1 MLAALLMRFLNFCQ
15 HNLQK
20 KKKTRKQE
28 IMANS
33 GGFRRP
39 WFKKQPQ
46 INPKLVSAAV
56 NFDNEPKFG
65 YDGFKIVLSRREYA
79 RFNVMN
85 SSVIDFFR

>member
-1 MLAALLMRFLNFCQ
+1 
-15 HNLQK
+15 
-20 KKKTRKQE
+20 
-28 IMANS
+28 MANS

-65 YDGFKIVLSRREYA
+65 YDGFKLYFPEESTPVSML
-79 RFNVMN
+79 
-85 SSVIDFFR
+85 